1 MEDWEAQ
8 EHYDRLIDGNKI
20 AEALVFFAGFWGV
33 PDNEKETFNH
43 ELAKALRG
51 DS

>member
-8 EHYDRLIDGNKI
+8 EHYDRLIDENKT
-20 AEALVFFAGFWGV
+20 AEALIFFDGFWGV
-33 PDNEKETFNH
+33 PDEDKEEFNL

-51 DS
+51 DN